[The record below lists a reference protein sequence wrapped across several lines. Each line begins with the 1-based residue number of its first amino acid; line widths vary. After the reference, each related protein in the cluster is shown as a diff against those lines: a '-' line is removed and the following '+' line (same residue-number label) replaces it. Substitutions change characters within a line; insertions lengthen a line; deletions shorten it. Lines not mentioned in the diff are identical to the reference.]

1 MAFRYH
7 ELLAHDETIRLL
19 QIAPSTNLDSSVPLE
34 CSILKTRLELASVY
48 IALSYT
54 WGNDVATASLSI
66 DGLSFMIRP
75 NLHSALLALRYVS
88 SKRIL
93 WVDAICINQ
102 DDAIEKEY
110 QVGLMRKIYQRASSV
125 IIWLGTY
132 DDEIGE
138 AFAFIRQLQGSNVVA
153 DVSGGAFEQ
162 RIAQQPWKTGNALPI
177 KSHNSRDLHV
187 RHTFLTILTKIFTKD
202 WWSRI
207 WVIQEVAV
215 SQLAL
220 IRCGHTSLPWMGLV
234 HFLGRFPIQDMPRD
248 VLELRYL
255 RQSFQDIDAARQM
268 VLNTLPIPLLSLLMR
283 FRAFSSHDARDKVYA
298 LLGLA
303 ERDPMGILEHVLRTN
318 YTASIE
324 YTYKATVQ
332 FCVAVNHSLD
342 ILSTAGHRIDKSDW
356 PSWIPSWDLAHPPWQ
371 HSTFKPYFSLLGPDL
386 IQSKS
391 PYQASGHHLPIAR
404 LSSPDDERPL
414 LEVQGLKVAK
424 VVQVGRISSTKFL
437 ESNLAPWFDM
447 LHIHFQDHNGQLS
460 KAAAF
465 WTIRAE
471 LQRED
476 DPFSYEEESYRN
488 REEPKEAQTPNE
500 SSQRRQKPLMQAT
513 ERNTSAKTDTISTH
527 GGAITETCY
536 RTLTTDRATIGSQSM
551 PYLYLHHVLETQQAY
566 LSQPLKGTTSS
577 TSSVFQDLMIAIEQA
592 TNYRTLFITENGH
605 IGLGPT
611 AMKLGDG
618 ICVILGCSVPLVLRP
633 QDVLQGYRQGQ
644 SHLGVQLEA
653 PSREISRQTS
663 DRHYRLI
670 GECYLHGF
678 MDGEAV
684 STEGWEEDIRTFS
697 LI

>member
-1 MAFRYH
+1 MAFRYN

-34 CSILKTRLELASVY
+34 CSILKTRLEVAPVY
-48 IALSYT
+48 TALSYT

-88 SKRIL
+88 LKRIL

-102 DDAIEKEY
+102 DNAIEKEY
-110 QVGLMRKIYQRASSV
+110 QVGLMRKIYQRASNV
-125 IIWLGTY
+125 TIWLNTY

-162 RIAQQPWKTGNALPI
+162 KIAQRPWKTGNTLPI
-177 KSHNSRDLHV
+177 QGGNSRSLHV
-187 RHTFLTILTKIFTKD
+187 RHTFLTILTKIFAQD

-220 IRCGHTSLPWMGLV
+220 IRCGHTSLPWMDLV
-234 HFLGRFPIQDMPRD
+234 RFLGRFPIQDMPRD

-255 RQSFQDIDAARQM
+255 RQSFQGIDAARQM
-268 VLNTLPIPLLSLLMR
+268 VLNKLPIPLLSLLMR

-303 ERDPMGILEHVLRTN
+303 ERDPMGILEHVLRSN
-318 YTASIE
+318 YTTSIE
-324 YTYKATVQ
+324 YTCKATVQ
-332 FCVAVNHSLD
+332 FCVTVNHSLD
-342 ILSTAGHRIDKSDW
+342 ILSTAGQRIDKPDW
-356 PSWIPSWDLAHPPWQ
+356 PSWIPSWDLTHPPWQ
-371 HSTFKPYFSLLGPDL
+371 HSTSKPYFSLLGPDQ

-391 PYQASGHHLPIAR
+391 PYQASGHHPPIAR
-404 LSSPDDERPL
+404 LGSPDDERNL
-414 LEVQGLKVAK
+414 MEVQGLKIAK
-424 VVQVGRISSTKFL
+424 VIQVGRISSTKFF
-437 ESNLAPWFDM
+437 ESNLAPWFYM

-465 WTIRAE
+465 WTNRAE
-471 LQRED
+471 LRKE
-476 DPFSYEEESYRN
+476 DPFSYEEESR
-488 REEPKEAQTPNE
+488 RSHEEPKEVQPPNE
-500 SSQRRQKPLMQAT
+500 SSQQRQKPLMQAT
-513 ERNTSAKTDTISTH
+513 ERNTSANTDTISTY

-536 RTLTTDRATIGSQSM
+536 RTLTADRDATGSQSM
-551 PYLYLHHVLETQQAY
+551 PCLYLHHVLETQQAF
-566 LSQPLKGTTSS
+566 LSQPLQGATSKA
-577 TSSVFQDLMIAIEQA
+577 SSVFQDLMIAIEQA
-592 TNYRTLFITENGH
+592 TNYRALFITEEGH

-611 AMKLGDG
+611 TTKLGDE
-618 ICVILGCSVPLVLRP
+618 ICVIPGCSVPLMLRSH
-633 QDVLQGYRQGQ
+633 DVLQDHRQGQ
-644 SHLGVQLEA
+644 SYLGTRLEA
-653 PSREISRQTS
+653 PSRGVSRRTHH
-663 DRHYRLI
+663 RHHRLI

-684 STEGWEEDIRTFS
+684 SKEGWEKDVRTFS

>member
-1 MAFRYH
+1 MAFRYN
-7 ELLAHDETIRLL
+7 EPLVHDETIRLL

-34 CSILKTRLELASVY
+34 CSILETRLELAPVY
-48 IALSYT
+48 TALSYT

-88 SKRIL
+88 LKRIL

-110 QVGLMRKIYQRASSV
+110 QVGLMRKIYQRASNV
-125 IIWLGTY
+125 TIWLNTY

-162 RIAQQPWKTGNALPI
+162 KIAQRPWKTGNTLPI
-177 KSHNSRDLHV
+177 QDGNSRNLHV
-187 RHTFLTILTKIFTKD
+187 RHTFLTILTKIFTQD

-220 IRCGHTSLPWMGLV
+220 IRCGHTSLPWMDLV

-255 RQSFQDIDAARQM
+255 RQSFQGIDAARQM
-268 VLNTLPIPLLSLLMR
+268 VLNKLPIPLLSLLMR

-303 ERDPMGILEHVLRTN
+303 ERDPMGILEHVLRSN

-324 YTYKATVQ
+324 YTCKATVQ
-332 FCVAVNHSLD
+332 FCVTVNHSLD
-342 ILSTAGHRIDKSDW
+342 ILSTAGRRIDKPDW
-356 PSWIPSWDLAHPPWQ
+356 PSWIPSWDLTHPPWQ
-371 HSTFKPYFSLLGPDL
+371 HSTSKPYFSLLGPDQ

-391 PYQASGHHLPIAR
+391 PYQASGHHPPIAR
-404 LSSPDDERPL
+404 LGSPDDERNL
-414 LEVQGLKVAK
+414 MEVQGLKIAK

-437 ESNLAPWFDM
+437 ESNLASWFYM

-465 WTIRAE
+465 WTNCAE
-471 LQRED
+471 LRK
-476 DPFSYEEESYRN
+476 EESCRSH
-488 REEPKEAQTPNE
+488 EEPKEVQPPNE
-500 SSQRRQKPLMQAT
+500 SSQQRQKPLMQAT
-513 ERNTSAKTDTISTH
+513 ERNTSVNADTISTY
-527 GGAITETCY
+527 GGAITEMCY
-536 RTLTTDRATIGSQSM
+536 RTMTADRDATGSQSM
-551 PYLYLHHVLETQQAY
+551 PYLYLHHVLETQQAF
-566 LSQPLKGTTSS
+566 LSQSLQGATSKALP
-577 TSSVFQDLMIAIEQA
+577 VFQDFMIAIEQA
-592 TNYRTLFITENGH
+592 TNYRTLFITEEGH

-611 AMKLGDG
+611 TTKLGDEV
-618 ICVILGCSVPLVLRP
+618 CVILGCSVPLMLRSH
-633 QDVLQGYRQGQ
+633 DVLQDHRQGQ
-644 SHLGVQLEA
+644 SHLGTRLEA
-653 PSREISRQTS
+653 PSRGVSRRTHH
-663 DRHYRLI
+663 RYHRLI
-670 GECYLHGF
+670 GECYFHGF

-684 STEGWEEDIRTFS
+684 SKEGWEKDVRTFS

>member
-1 MAFRYH
+1 MAFRYN

-34 CSILKTRLELASVY
+34 CSILKTRLELAPVY
-48 IALSYT
+48 TALSYT

-88 SKRIL
+88 LKRIL

-110 QVGLMRKIYQRASSV
+110 QVGLMRKIYQQASNV
-125 IIWLGTY
+125 TIWLNTY

-138 AFAFIRQLQGSNVVA
+138 AFAFIRQLQGSNIVA

-162 RIAQQPWKTGNALPI
+162 KIAQRPWKTGNTLPI
-177 KSHNSRDLHV
+177 QGGNSRNLHV
-187 RHTFLTILTKIFTKD
+187 RHTFLTILTKIFTQD

-220 IRCGHTSLPWMGLV
+220 IRCGHTSLPWMDLV
-234 HFLGRFPIQDMPRD
+234 YFLGHFPIQDMPRD

-255 RQSFQDIDAARQM
+255 RQSFQGIDTAREM
-268 VLNTLPIPLLSLLMR
+268 VLNKLPIPLLSLLMR

-303 ERDPMGILEHVLRTN
+303 ERDPMGILEHVLRSN
-318 YTASIE
+318 YTTSIE

-332 FCVAVNHSLD
+332 FCVTVNHSLD
-342 ILSTAGHRIDKSDW
+342 ILSTAGQRIDKPDW
-356 PSWIPSWDLAHPPWQ
+356 PSWIPSWDLTHPPWQ
-371 HSTFKPYFSLLGPDL
+371 HSTSKPYFFLLGPDQ
-386 IQSKS
+386 IQPKS
-391 PYQASGHHLPIAR
+391 PHQASGRHPPIAR
-404 LSSPDDERPL
+404 LGSPDDERDL
-414 LEVQGLKVAK
+414 LEVQGLKIAK
-424 VVQVGRISSTKFL
+424 VVQVGRIRSTKFF
-437 ESNLAPWFDM
+437 ESNLAPWFYM
-447 LHIHFQDHNGQLS
+447 LHIHFQDHNSQLS

-465 WTIRAE
+465 WTNRAE
-471 LQRED
+471 LRKE
-476 DPFSYEEESYRN
+476 DPFSHEEESR
-488 REEPKEAQTPNE
+488 RGHEEPEEVQPPNE
-500 SSQRRQKPLMQAT
+500 STQQRQKPSMKAT
-513 ERNTSAKTDTISTH
+513 EHNTSTNTDTVSTY

-536 RTLTTDRATIGSQSM
+536 RTLTADRDATGSQSM
-551 PYLYLHHVLETQQAY
+551 PYLYLHHVLEMQQAF
-566 LSQPLKGTTSS
+566 LSQPLQGASS
-577 TSSVFQDLMIAIEQA
+577 KASFVFRDLIVAIEQA
-592 TNYRTLFITENGH
+592 TNYRTLFITEEGY

-611 AMKLGDG
+611 ATKIEDE
-618 ICVILGCSVPLVLRP
+618 ICVILGCSVPLMLRSH
-633 QDVLQGYRQGQ
+633 DVLQDHRQGQ
-644 SHLGVQLEA
+644 SHMSTRLEA
-653 PSREISRQTS
+653 PSRGVIRRNHH
-663 DRHYRLI
+663 RHHRLI

-684 STEGWEEDIRTFS
+684 SKEDWEKDVRTFS